1 MSEKQKRDKDRER
14 INELLGMIEPA
25 RNEHIAREALEIAT
39 KWLGKAERQAKT
51 LVELQKVRPVRCKDC
66 KWAVLYITEKGELYC
81 HCLETGVA
89 GRTEDDYCSY
99 GERA

>member
-25 RNEHIAREALEIAT
+25 RNEHIAREALEIAA

-51 LVELQKVRPVRCKDC
+51 LVELQRVRPVRCKDC
-66 KWAVLYITEKGELYC
+66 KHASRCYGDLLMASRGGGFIHQPL
-81 HCLETGVA
+81 
-89 GRTEDDYCSY
+89 DYCSY